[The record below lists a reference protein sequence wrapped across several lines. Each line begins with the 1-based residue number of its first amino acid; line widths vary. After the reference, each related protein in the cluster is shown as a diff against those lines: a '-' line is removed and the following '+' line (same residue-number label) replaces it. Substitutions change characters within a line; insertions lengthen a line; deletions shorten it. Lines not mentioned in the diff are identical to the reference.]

1 MSVFAQVGRNSLQ
14 LIFFGQICQQV
25 FILFLNHLPS
35 LKVLEIMP
43 AVSAVK
49 LLFPQR
55 LRSPS
60 HKWLDTCIGIVK
72 SVCHPPKI
80 ITRLF
85 ISCSV
90 QFSRS
95 VMSKSLRPHGL
106 QHTRLP
112 CPSPTPRAYSNSC
125 PLSQWCQSNNLILCH
140 PLLLPSIFLSI
151 RIFSLSQFFTSGGQ
165 RNKNCCQLSQD
176 LS

>member
-60 HKWLDTCIGIVK
+60 HKWLDTYIGIVK

-90 QFSRS
+90 QFSS
-95 VMSKSLRPHGL
+95 VQSLSHVQVFETPWTAAHQASL
-106 QHTRLP
+106 SFSLP
-112 CPSPTPRAYSNSC
+112 EFAQIYVLWINDVIWPCHALLSPFAC
-125 PLSQWCQSNNLILCH
+125 
-140 PLLLPSIFLSI
+140 
-151 RIFSLSQFFTSGGQ
+151 SLSQHQGLFQWVGSL
-165 RNKNCCQLSQD
+165 QLQN
-176 LS
+176 